1 MLDAGF
7 GTLQT
12 LKSRL
17 LPSAVEW
24 EMTWDAPLAA
34 LGKAV
39 AARMNAHCNRRFE
52 RTVGQVDEFN
62 AATRTVILRAC
73 PVETITTLQL
83 RVFTGTLENLTAGYQ
98 LDKSAG
104 LMQFAS
110 TPGDGTERIVATY
123 TGGYWLDNGGTMPA
137 GATPLP
143 DDVLEAWI
151 IQCQAWAEARRIL
164 GEVALQ
170 SLAPKAERPSSLTLT
185 SDVQAIL
192 EPYRRYATE

>member
-7 GTLQT
+7 GTLQL

-24 EMTWDAPLAA
+24 ETTWDEPLAK

-39 AARMNAHCNRRFE
+39 AARINSQCNRRFE
-52 RTVGQVDEFN
+52 RSVGQVDEFN
-62 AATRTVILRAC
+62 AASRAVILRAY
-73 PVETITTLQL
+73 PVETITSVQL
-83 RVFTGTLENLTAGYQ
+83 RVFTGSLANITAGYQ
-98 LDKSAG
+98 LDKKAG
-104 LMQFAS
+104 MLLFDS
-110 TPGDGTERIVATY
+110 TVGEATERIVATY
-123 TGGYWLDNGGTMPA
+123 TGGYWLDDGGTMPA

-170 SLAPKAERPSSLTLT
+170 SLSPKAERPASLTLT
-185 SDVQAIL
+185 SDVQAML
-192 EPYRRYATE
+192 EPYRRYASE